1 MIEEPG
7 NWNGSTDDLFI
18 GDLKIYQDS
27 HETLT
32 VVNESLTI
40 INSR

>member
-7 NWNGSTDDLFI
+7 NWNVTHDLFI
-18 GDLKIYQDS
+18 DDLKIYQDS

-40 INSR
+40 SNSR